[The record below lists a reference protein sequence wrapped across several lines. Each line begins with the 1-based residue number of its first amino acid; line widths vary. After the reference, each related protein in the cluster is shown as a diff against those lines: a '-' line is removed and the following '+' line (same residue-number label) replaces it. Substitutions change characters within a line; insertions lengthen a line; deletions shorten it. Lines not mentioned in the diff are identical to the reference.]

1 MIPAKRLCGQAGM
14 LSATLAAMIC
24 CATIGAASDYTTAT
38 GMQVETDV
46 PKLFSHSRSSSA
58 LSPASARETDL
69 GVAPLTRPGEGKSL
83 RYRRALWE
91 LNDEYNRGGLTRPE
105 YIQRKRNIE
114 DLYD

>member
-14 LSATLAAMIC
+14 LSAALAAMIC
-24 CATIGAASDYTTAT
+24 SATIGAASDYTTAT
-38 GMQVETDV
+38 GMQI
-46 PKLFSHSRSSSA
+46 
-58 LSPASARETDL
+58 ETDL